1 MFVQSGCYFGKTSDL
16 GSLFTDFENF
26 RDDKFDNSY
35 MGRECDN
42 GVKSS
47 DALKERACKYV
58 QYAKNFPHRAYYY
71 GTDITNLEIMED
83 YCRRNCKN
91 YNCGDVNAYVF

>member
-35 MGRECDN
+35 MG
-42 GVKSS
+42 GS
-47 DALKERACKYV
+47 AIMGLKV
-58 QYAKNFPHRAYYY
+58 LMH
-71 GTDITNLEIMED
+71 
-83 YCRRNCKN
+83 
-91 YNCGDVNAYVF
+91 